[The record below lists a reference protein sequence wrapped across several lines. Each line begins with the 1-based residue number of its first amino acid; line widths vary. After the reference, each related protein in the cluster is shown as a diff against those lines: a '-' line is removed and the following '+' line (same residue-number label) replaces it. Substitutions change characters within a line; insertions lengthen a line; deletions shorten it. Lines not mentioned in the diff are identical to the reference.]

1 MMAVQI
7 RAVRTGRMT
16 VKFVKMHGAGNDY
29 VYVDCFNQQINDP
42 ETLAQQVSPRN
53 FSIGSD
59 GLILIL
65 PSRCAD
71 ARMRIFNADGSEAE
85 MCGNGVRCVAKYVYD
100 HGIARRETLKIET
113 NAGVLPLQVFTAA
126 DGKVARVCVDM
137 GKPRLMRGEI
147 PMLGDAHSQALDI
160 ALQVEQRTFTVS
172 CISMGNP
179 HCVVF
184 VDDVDHFD
192 VHHWGPLLENHPQ
205 FPKRINVEFVQIL
218 SPTEVRQRTWER
230 GAGETLACG
239 TGASA
244 VTVASF
250 LAGHTGRK
258 IINHLRGGDLEMEYT
273 ESGTITM
280 TGPATEV
287 FSGEWPQAGH

>member
-1 MMAVQI
+1 M
-7 RAVRTGRMT
+7 
-16 VKFVKMHGAGNDY
+16 KFVKMHGAGNDY
-29 VYVDCFNQQINDP
+29 VYIDCFQQRVNDP
-42 ETLAQQVSPRN
+42 ALLAQQVSRRN
-53 FSIGSD
+53 FGIGSD

-65 PSRCAD
+65 PSNCAD

-85 MCGNGVRCVAKYVYD
+85 MCGNGVRCVAKYIYD
-100 HGIARRETLKIET
+100 HGIAQRTKLQIET
-113 NAGVLPLQVFTAA
+113 NAGVLSLQLFTAV

-137 GKPRLMRGEI
+137 GMPRLLRAEI
-147 PMLGDAHSQALDI
+147 PMLGDAHSQALGVE
-160 ALQVEQRTFTVS
+160 LQVDGRTFTVS

-192 VHHWGPLLENHPQ
+192 VNYWGPLLENHPQ
-205 FPKRINVEFVQIL
+205 FPKRINVEFVQIV
-218 SPTEVRQRTWER
+218 SPTEVLQRTWER

-250 LAGHTGRK
+250 LAGRTGRK
-258 IINHLRGGDLEMEYT
+258 IVNHLRGGDLEMEYAET
-273 ESGTITM
+273 GTIYM

-287 FSGEWPQAGH
+287 FSGEWPELVQ